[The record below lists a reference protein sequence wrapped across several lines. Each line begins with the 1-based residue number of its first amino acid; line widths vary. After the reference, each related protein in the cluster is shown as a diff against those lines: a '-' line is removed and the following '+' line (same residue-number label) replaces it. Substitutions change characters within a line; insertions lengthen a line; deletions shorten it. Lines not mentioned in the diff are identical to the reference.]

1 MTKLFLFL
9 TSSLILLGENNPLTV
24 GETLS
29 YRASFRGIN
38 AAEASLKVIEKT
50 VIKNDSAYHVRFLA
64 KSKGPIHH
72 LFPIND
78 EIKEIKN
85 AIIKYEI
92 STVENPLNTPK
103 IISYALES
111 NIKGMLIKKDNMTD
125 FLIPDPSNKDIPIII
140 PDLDIPGNMAN
151 DWNSEAKIIT

>member
-1 MTKLFLFL
+1 MCFDRK
-9 TSSLILLGENNPLTV
+9 SIILI
-24 GETLS
+24 
-29 YRASFRGIN
+29 
-38 AAEASLKVIEKT
+38 
-50 VIKNDSAYHVRFLA
+50 
-64 KSKGPIHH
+64 
-72 LFPIND
+72 PIND

-103 IISYALES
+103 IISYALER

-151 DWNSEAKIIT
+151 DWNNEAKIIT